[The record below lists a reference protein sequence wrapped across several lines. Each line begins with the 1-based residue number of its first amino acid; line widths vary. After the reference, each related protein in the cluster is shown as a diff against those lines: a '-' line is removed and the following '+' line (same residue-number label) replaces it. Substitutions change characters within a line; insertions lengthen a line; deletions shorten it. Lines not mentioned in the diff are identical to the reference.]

1 MLDDYL
7 SWVNS
12 RKNSVTNK
20 VKESLKILLE
30 NNPNV
35 SKVWLSGSYVK
46 GDWIDEDTETKYKE
60 YKYKVTGKNKISDID
75 FITDPPVEST
85 NHYDIISLNNHRLL
99 IYDNSKTKI

>member
-35 SKVWLSGSYVK
+35 NKVWLSGSYVK

-60 YKYKVTGKNKISDID
+60 YKYKVTALLFMVGSISIVTYTSFD
-75 FITDPPVEST
+75 
-85 NHYDIISLNNHRLL
+85 Y
-99 IYDNSKTKI
+99 